1 MLVTLLVFLVTL
13 LLGFTGQTLIKSGLN
28 QVALDGRTGMDWA
41 VHAYLNLRVIAGTV
55 TVGLGFLLWVAVLS
69 RLDMAQA
76 MPLLAVSYMP
86 WLLIARWVLHE
97 RVLPAQWIG
106 VALISLGVFLVLR
119 R

>member
-1 MLVTLLVFLVTL
+1 MLLTLLVFSATL

-28 QVALDGRTGMDWA
+28 QAALEGRTGIDWA
-41 VHAYLNLRVIAGTV
+41 VHAYLNLRVISGAL

-69 RLDMAQA
+69 RLEMSQA
-76 MPLLAVSYMP
+76 MPLLAVSYVP

-97 RVLPAQWIG
+97 PVSPAQWIG
-106 VALISLGVFLVLR
+106 VALISAGVFLVLR